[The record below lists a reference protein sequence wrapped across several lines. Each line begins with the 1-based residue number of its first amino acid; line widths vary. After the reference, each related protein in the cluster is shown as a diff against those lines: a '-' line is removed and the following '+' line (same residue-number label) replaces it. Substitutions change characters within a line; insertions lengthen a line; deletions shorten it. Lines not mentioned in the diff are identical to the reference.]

1 MAFGGALHVMDEY
14 ALRQVACEGP
24 SMEPTIADGT
34 GAVVLVERFSHRIY
48 GLEKSDGVPPSSS
61 VPSSL
66 WETVQEALCRH
77 FFSGID
83 RGDVVIMRHPSREG
97 TICKRVVGMPGDAVA
112 RNDGWENEDDPSL
125 RAKWIDDVA
134 DDNVENSSD
143 GDGDDDDWVHVPAGK
158 NHRNTFRNVMIVPPG
173 HFWIEGDNPTASSD
187 SRYYGAIPASLIVG
201 KVVCRI
207 WPPVQKKNHGYRC
220 QWHRILGGDA
230 QHF

>member
-77 FFSGID
+77 FFFGD
-83 RGDVVIMRHPSREG
+83 RSWRRCDHAPSIEG
-97 TICKRVVGMPGDAVA
+97 
-112 RNDGWENEDDPSL
+112 RNDL
-125 RAKWIDDVA
+125 QA
-134 DDNVENSSD
+134 
-143 GDGDDDDWVHVPAGK
+143 
-158 NHRNTFRNVMIVPPG
+158 
-173 HFWIEGDNPTASSD
+173 
-187 SRYYGAIPASLIVG
+187 
-201 KVVCRI
+201 CR
-207 WPPVQKKNHGYRC
+207 R
-220 QWHRILGGDA
+220 DA
-230 QHF
+230 R